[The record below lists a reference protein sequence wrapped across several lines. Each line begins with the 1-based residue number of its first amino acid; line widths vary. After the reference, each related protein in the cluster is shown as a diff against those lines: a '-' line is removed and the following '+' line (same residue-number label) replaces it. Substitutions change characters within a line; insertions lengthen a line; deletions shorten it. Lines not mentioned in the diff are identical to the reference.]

1 MLNEF
6 QKLINSTQLTIK
18 KLGEEL
24 INYQENTLNILINK
38 DINKFKSLKDIK
50 NINTKA
56 NKIDNDIIKMFALYQ
71 PEADILRDLISMLK
85 INDEIFKIYKNIRSY
100 TKTLKEEFEFYKN
113 KKNLINMHKISLE
126 ALKISFNNNYQ
137 VMTQKSKE
145 INEKAKK
152 DYPLLQKEILTA
164 LKNNKINIKNIKIVN
179 NIEELKKILE
189 HTQNISELISFVKKG
204 GKFKVRI

>member
-6 QKLINSTQLTIK
+6 QKLINSTKLTIK

-50 NINTKA
+50 NMNTKA

-152 DYPLLQKEILTA
+152 YYPLLQKEILTA

-204 GKFKVRI
+204 GRFKVRI